1 MMATKLVIQEEK
13 HTPRIVLDPEK
24 NIFEITGKSFP
35 EDSRQFYRP
44 VLEWLD
50 THNSELP
57 SAFDFKFN
65 LFYVSSSSIIA
76 IKQVLMKLKE
86 CSQMGKAVRVL
97 WHYDEDDED
106 IKKTGEDYVKVTS
119 LDFHFVSNDQ

>member
-1 MMATKLVIQEEK
+1 MMVTKLVIQEEK

-50 THNSELP
+50 HNQSVLP
-57 SAFDFKFN
+57 PEFDFRFN
-65 LFYVSSSSIIA
+65 LFYVSSSSVIA
-76 IKQVLMKLKE
+76 IRQVLMKLKE
-86 CSQMGKAVRVL
+86 CTQKGKAVRVL

-119 LDFHFVSNDQ
+119 LDIQFISNEQ